1 MQRPI
6 PWLWILLLILVVL
19 APVPAGRFLLD
30 LLGGITLLLILLPV
44 FFGVAGFVAW
54 QLLRRRLHTC
64 SVCGFTSLDMTVCP
78 ACGTPFDPASAAS
91 AIGADRPAAARHPR
105 DSAEIDAS
113 DVTIDVDVVE
123 IDDQTS

>member
-1 MQRPI
+1 MQRPT
-6 PWLWILLLILVVL
+6 PWLWILLLVLLVL

-44 FFGVAGFVAW
+44 FFGVAGFVVW

-64 SVCGFTSLDMTVCP
+64 AVCGFTSLDMTICP
-78 ACGTPFDPASAAS
+78 ACGTPVDPASAGS
-91 AIGADRPAAARHPR
+91 ALGSDRSTVARHAPGSPEL
-105 DSAEIDAS
+105 DVS

-123 IDDQTS
+123 VDDHTS